1 MWCTLHLQ
9 DGDEKKTEEFVTSL
23 LPGHICSRC
32 FHITRRR
39 LRKREGQ
46 WWEES
51 EELLP
56 GYVFIETSQPEAVY
70 RELKKASKYL
80 LFSDDHFVSVLKEND
95 RKFLEQI
102 TDKTGRIGLSV
113 VRVKK
118 AGDKKEIE
126 YLSGPLAKVSD
137 QISWVDLHRRFAKVD
152 TGFLK
157 DKKGFSLSFYFEGES
172 IVPETGQ
179 QKIQHFQR
187 ECVSVSGEKTKGY
200 DALCGM

>member
-9 DGDEKKTEEFVTSL
+9 DGNEKKTEEFVTNL
-23 LPGHICSRC
+23 LPEDICTRC

-46 WWEES
+46 WMEES

-56 GYVFIETSQPEAVY
+56 GYVFIETSQPETVY

-80 LFSDDHFVSVLKEND
+80 LFSDERFVSVLTEDD

-118 AGDKKEIE
+118 AGDRKEIE
-126 YLSGPLAKVSD
+126 YLSGPLAKISD
-137 QISWVDLHRRFAKVD
+137 QISWVDLHRRFAKVN

-179 QKIQHFQR
+179 QKVPRFAW
-187 ECVSVSGEKTKGY
+187 ECVPVSGEKTKGN

>member
-9 DGDEKKTEEFVTSL
+9 DGNEKKTEEFVTNL
-23 LPGHICSRC
+23 LPEDICTRC

-46 WWEES
+46 WMEES

-56 GYVFIETSQPEAVY
+56 GYVFIETNHPDTVY

-80 LFSDDHFVSVLKEND
+80 LFSDERFVSVLTEDD

-118 AGDKKEIE
+118 AGDRKKIE
-126 YLSGPLAKVSD
+126 YLSGPLAKISD
-137 QISWVDLHRRFAKVD
+137 QISWVDLHRRFAKVN

-179 QKIQHFQR
+179 QKVPRFAW
-187 ECVSVSGEKTKGY
+187 ECVPVSGEKTKGN

>member
-1 MWCTLHLQ
+1 MAIKWM
-9 DGDEKKTEEFVTSL
+9 
-23 LPGHICSRC
+23 
-32 FHITRRR
+32 
-39 LRKREGQ
+39 
-46 WWEES
+46 EES

-56 GYVFIETSQPEAVY
+56 GYVFIETNHPDTVY

-80 LFSDDHFVSVLKEND
+80 LFSDERFVSVLTEDD

-118 AGDKKEIE
+118 IGDKKEIE

-137 QISWVDLHRRFAKVD
+137 QISWIDLHRRFAKVD

-179 QKIQHFQR
+179 QKVPRFAW
-187 ECVSVSGEKTKGY
+187 ECVPVSGEKTKGN

>member
-9 DGDEKKTEEFVTSL
+9 EGNEKKTEEFVTNL
-23 LPGHICSRC
+23 LPDNICTRC

-46 WWEES
+46 WREES

-56 GYVFIETSQPEAVY
+56 GYVFIETNQPETVY

-80 LFSDDHFVSVLKEND
+80 LFSDDSFVSVLTEDEIKLLD
-95 RKFLEQI
+95 QI
-102 TDKTGRIGLSV
+102 TDRTGRIGLSV

-118 AGDKKEIE
+118 AGARKEIE
-126 YLSGPLAKVSD
+126 YLSGPLAKVSE

-157 DKKGFSLSFYFEGES
+157 DKKGLSLSFYFEGES
-172 IVPETGQ
+172 IIPETGR
-179 QKIQHFQR
+179 QKMRHLER
-187 ECVSVSGEKTKGY
+187 GCVPVSGGKTKGN

>member
-9 DGDEKKTEEFVTSL
+9 DGNEKKTEEFVTNL
-23 LPGHICSRC
+23 LPEDICTRC

-46 WWEES
+46 WTEES

-56 GYVFIETSQPEAVY
+56 GYVFIETSQPETVY

-80 LFSDDHFVSVLKEND
+80 LFSDERFVSVLTED
-95 RKFLEQI
+95 ERKFLEQI

-118 AGDKKEIE
+118 AGDRKKIE
-126 YLSGPLAKVSD
+126 YLSGPLAKISD

-152 TGFLK
+152 TVFLK

-179 QKIQHFQR
+179 QKVPRFAW
-187 ECVSVSGEKTKGY
+187 ECVPVSGEKTKGN

>member
-9 DGDEKKTEEFVTSL
+9 DGNEKKTEEFVTNL
-23 LPGHICSRC
+23 LPEDICTRC

-46 WWEES
+46 WREES

-56 GYVFIETSQPEAVY
+56 GYVFIETDHPKTVY

-80 LFSDDHFVSVLKEND
+80 LFSDERFVSVLTED
-95 RKFLEQI
+95 DIKFLEQI
-102 TDKTGRIGLSV
+102 TDRAGRIGLSV

-118 AGDKKEIE
+118 TGDKKEIE
-126 YLSGPLAKVSD
+126 YLSGPLTKVSD
-137 QISWVDLHRRFAKVD
+137 QISWIDLHRRFAKVD
-152 TGFLK
+152 NGFLK

-172 IVPETGQ
+172 IIPETGQ
-179 QKIQHFQR
+179 QKMRYFSR
-187 ECVSVSGEKTKGY
+187 KCVSVSGEKTKGN

>member
-9 DGDEKKTEEFVTSL
+9 DGNEKKTEEFVTNL
-23 LPGHICSRC
+23 LPEDICTRC

-46 WWEES
+46 WMEES

-56 GYVFIETSQPEAVY
+56 GYVFIETNHPDTVY

-80 LFSDDHFVSVLKEND
+80 LFSDERFVSVLTEDD

-118 AGDKKEIE
+118 AGDRKKIE
-126 YLSGPLAKVSD
+126 YLSGPLAKISD

-152 TGFLK
+152 TVFLK

-179 QKIQHFQR
+179 QKVPRFAW
-187 ECVSVSGEKTKGY
+187 ECVPVSGEKTKGN